1 VDDDPELRAM
11 LSFSLELAGHS
22 VKTAIHGRDALAQ
35 LQDVRPAVILLD
47 LMMPVMDG
55 VEFWRALRQHPSFAN
70 TPVVCLSAKHSAQA
84 EAKAMG
90 MVCITKPF
98 EIDDVTRVVA
108 QFADEPGR
116 SPALS

>member
-22 VKTAIHGRDALAQ
+22 VKTAVDGRDALAQ

-55 VEFWRALRQHPSFAN
+55 VEFWRTLRQDPCFAE
-70 TPVVCLSAKHSAQA
+70 TPIVFLSAKHSAQT
-84 EAKAMG
+84 EATALG
-90 MVCITKPF
+90 LPCITKPF
-98 EIDDVTRVVA
+98 EIDDVTRIVR
-108 QFADEPGR
+108 QFAGE
-116 SPALS
+116 